1 VSGYVL
7 VLADRRDLG
16 ADHLVVSLAELDADV
31 VRVDPADFPQRV
43 KLEAHLDPA
52 VPGGW
57 HIALRVQGDTLD
69 CGVRADLLTGIYQGR
84 TDPYRLPAEL
94 APAQRRWAHQ
104 QAHAGFGG
112 LLAACEPAWLNH
124 PRHVLHA
131 TLLPVQLAAA
141 EASGLAVPPTVITNI
156 ARAARAFTRGRGT
169 STGTV
174 LCRAVSPATLPSR
187 PGEPLHVA
195 PTAIHERQLDDSVR
209 ATAHLFQHHPPG
221 TRDARLLVLDGHV
234 LPAADVSSLPTA
246 PGEVTRGAVRTV
258 TRLGLRFAE
267 LRFAVAPDGTWT
279 FLSCDPSPDLWE
291 LDEATGFQAALAVA
305 HALTCSLADGDAFQP
320 DGTAASCA
328 APGPQ

>member
-1 VSGYVL
+1 MSGYVL
-7 VLADRRDLG
+7 VLADRHDLG
-16 ADHLVVSLAELDADV
+16 ADHLVVSLAELDACV

-43 KLEAHLDPA
+43 KLEAHLDAA

-57 HIALRVQGDTLD
+57 RIALRVQGDTLD

-84 TDPYRLPAEL
+84 TDPYRLPADL
-94 APAQRRWAHQ
+94 AFAERRWAHQ

-141 EASGLAVPPTVITNI
+141 KASDLAVPPTVITNI
-156 ARAARAFTRGRGT
+156 TGAARAFARGQGAGRGA
-169 STGTV
+169 V
-174 LCRAVSPATLPSR
+174 LCRAVSPATLPSQ

-209 ATAHLFQHHPPG
+209 ATAHLFQHQPPG
-221 TRDARLLVLDGHV
+221 TRDTRLLVLDGHL
-234 LPAADVSSLPTA
+234 LPTAGAPSSPTA
-246 PGEVTRGAVRTV
+246 PGEVTHGAVRTV

-291 LDEATGFQAALAVA
+291 LDETTGPQATLAVA
-305 HALTCSLADGDAFQP
+305 RALSRSPADGYAFQS
-320 DGTAASCA
+320 DGTVASCP
-328 APGPQ
+328 APEP

>member
-16 ADHLVVSLAELDADV
+16 ADHLVVALAELDADV

-52 VPGGW
+52 VPSGW
-57 HIALRVQGDTLD
+57 RIALRVQGDTLD

-84 TDPYRLPAEL
+84 TDPYRLPADL
-94 APAQRRWAHQ
+94 AFAERRWAHQ

-156 ARAARAFTRGRGT
+156 TGAARAFARGQGAGRGA
-169 STGTV
+169 V
-174 LCRAVSPATLPSR
+174 LCRAVSPATLPSQ

-209 ATAHLFQHHPPG
+209 ATAHLFQHQPPG
-221 TRDARLLVLDGHV
+221 TRDARLLVLDGQV

-279 FLSCDPSPDLWE
+279 FQSCDPSPDLWE
-291 LDEATGFQAALAVA
+291 LDEATGPQTVLAVA
-305 HALTCSLADGDAFQP
+305 HALSCFPADGDPFQP
-320 DGTAASCA
+320 DGTAANRP
-328 APGPQ
+328 APRPQ